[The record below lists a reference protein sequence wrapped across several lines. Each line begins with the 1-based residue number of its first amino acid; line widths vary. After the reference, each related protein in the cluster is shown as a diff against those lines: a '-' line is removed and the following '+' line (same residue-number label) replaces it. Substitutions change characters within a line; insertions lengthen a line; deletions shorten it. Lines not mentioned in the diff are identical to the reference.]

1 MTNEVVAKNLY
12 PGMRVIL
19 NGAEHEVQS
28 VFPGERLIKVIST
41 IEFSGMTRYISTTLD
56 NHSNVT
62 VLFPKKV

>member
-1 MTNEVVAKNLY
+1 MK
-12 PGMRVIL
+12 VIL

-28 VFPGERLIKVIST
+28 VFPGERLIKVITT

-62 VLFPKKV
+62 VLFPTKVAK